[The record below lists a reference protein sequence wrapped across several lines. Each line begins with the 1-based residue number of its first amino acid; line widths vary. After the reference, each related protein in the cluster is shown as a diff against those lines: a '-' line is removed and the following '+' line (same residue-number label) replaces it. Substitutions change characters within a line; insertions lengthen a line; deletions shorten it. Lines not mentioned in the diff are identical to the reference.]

1 MSSAEN
7 TRNFYR
13 NQGARDQHEKTLTA
27 VIIRIDLFHE
37 EEHENWEANECECN
51 EIIQMIGEM
60 SNA

>member
-1 MSSAEN
+1 MSGAEN

-37 EEHENWEANECECN
+37 ENHEDWEASECQCG
-51 EIIQMIGEM
+51 EIIQLIGAM

>member
-13 NQGARDQHEKTLTA
+13 NQGAKDQHEKTLTA
-27 VIIRIDLFHE
+27 VIIRIDLFCE
-37 EEHENWEANECECN
+37 TEHENWDESECN
-51 EIIQMIGEM
+51 CGEIVQMIGAM

>member
-37 EEHENWEANECECN
+37 EEHEDLEPIECDCG
-51 EIIQMIGEM
+51 EIIQMIGAM

>member
-1 MSSAEN
+1 MTAEN

-37 EEHENWEANECECN
+37 ETHEHLEANECDCDQ
-51 EIIQMIGEM
+51 IIQMIGSM